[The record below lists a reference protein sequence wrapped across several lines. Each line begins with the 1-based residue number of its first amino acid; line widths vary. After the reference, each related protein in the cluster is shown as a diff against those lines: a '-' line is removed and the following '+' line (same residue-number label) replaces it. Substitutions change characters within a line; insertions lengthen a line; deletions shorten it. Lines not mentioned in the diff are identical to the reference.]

1 MRLSKKA
8 KITALAVGV
17 LFYGLLT
24 AFMVSMMPFHDGGKM
39 VYALDDAYIYMAM
52 ARNLAESGI
61 WGVTTE
67 GFAGT
72 SSSHIWIIFLGAAY
86 KLTGVSEI
94 APLILNVLFGLASF
108 VVLVSAADDLGFN
121 SKTLF
126 AAIAVF
132 TFCVYP
138 SQMTVIGME
147 TVLLCLLTL
156 CYGWAAI
163 KLLRLAE
170 DEKTGAGLLAG
181 SSIATALLCACRYE
195 ALYLVAPLLLVLLL
209 RRRFVDMFVILAAA
223 LLPVLAYGL
232 YSMAHGNLFFPNT
245 ILLKGRVGFANPI
258 EGILTKQV
266 EVGDTALKQLW
277 LVGSMIMYCVIRMKA
292 SSGKAATSLGLVA
305 FTMVA
310 AAVLGI
316 QDALPLVKSLG
327 PSLQELFK
335 PVRPVCAEIIF
346 LTTGATGILA
356 LVHLIK
362 TARTKDN
369 SLDSSYALL
378 FDLTILAMVTHLFTA
393 RFGWLFRYEAYLLSM
408 ACLSF
413 VPILRQFFLTGNNT
427 EKIAKTTKTA
437 MICALSVLAFGIL
450 IRTTLSTFITPHH
463 ARGVRY
469 QHLEMANF
477 IQKNFPEST
486 IMANDIGAIC
496 YFAPNIRLLDL
507 WGLASLEVALAR
519 ADHRLN
525 EDFLLQYGKERKA
538 NIAVLQE
545 YFWRIQGIP
554 KSWYKA
560 GEWHTPPYNGV
571 GEVSFF
577 AVDES
582 LKAKL
587 DNDLSQYPLPEP
599 DSFEPR
605 HELNIE
611 AIRARERERSK

>member
-24 AFMVSMMPFHDGGKM
+24 AFMVSMMPFHEGGEM

-72 SSSHIWIIFLGAAY
+72 SSSHIWIILLGAAY

-94 APLILNVLFGLASF
+94 APLVLNIIFGIASF
-108 VVLVSAADDLGFN
+108 VVLVLAAEDLGFN

-156 CYGWAAI
+156 CYGWAAF
-163 KLLRLAE
+163 KLLRLAA

-195 ALYLVAPLLLVLLL
+195 ALYLVSPLLLVLLF
-209 RRRFVDMFVILAAA
+209 RRRFVDTFVILAAA

-277 LVGSMIMYCVIRMKA
+277 LVGSMIMYCVVRMKT
-292 SSGKAATSLGLVA
+292 SSEKAATSLALLA

-316 QDALPLVKSLG
+316 QDALPLVKSIG
-327 PSLQELFK
+327 TSVQELFK

-346 LTTGATGILA
+346 LTTGATGVLA
-356 LVHLIK
+356 LIHLIK
-362 TARTKDN
+362 TARAKDN
-369 SLDSSYALL
+369 CLDSCYSLL

-413 VPILRQFFLTGNNT
+413 VPVLRQFFFSRINT
-427 EKIAKTTKTA
+427 DKISKNAQIT
-437 MICALSVLAFGIL
+437 MFCALSVLAFGIL

-463 ARGVRY
+463 AKGVRY
-469 QHLEMANF
+469 QHLEMARF
-477 IQKNFPEST
+477 IQKNFPNST

-496 YFAPNIRLLDL
+496 YFAPNIKLLDL

-538 NIAVLQE
+538 DIAVLQE

-554 KSWYKA
+554 ESWYKA

-571 GEVSFF
+571 GEVTFF

-587 DNDLSQYPLPEP
+587 DKDLSQYPLPEP

-611 AIRARERERSK
+611 AIRARERGLLK

>member
-24 AFMVSMMPFHDGGKM
+24 AFMVSMMPFHEGGEM

-72 SSSHIWIIFLGAAY
+72 SSSHIWIILLGAAY

-94 APLILNVLFGLASF
+94 APLVLNIIFGIASF
-108 VVLVSAADDLGFN
+108 VVLVLAADDLGFN
-121 SKTLF
+121 SKTLS
-126 AAIAVF
+126 AAVAVF

-156 CYGWAAI
+156 CYGWAAF
-163 KLLRLAE
+163 KLLRLAA

-195 ALYLVAPLLLVLLL
+195 ALYLVAPLLLVLLF
-209 RRRFVDMFVILAAA
+209 RRRFVDMFVILIAA

-277 LVGSMIMYCVIRMKA
+277 LVGSMIMYCVVRMKT
-292 SSGKAATSLGLVA
+292 SSGNAATSLALLA

-316 QDALPLVKSLG
+316 QDVLPLVKSMG
-327 PSLQELFK
+327 TSVQELFN

-346 LTTGATGILA
+346 LTTGATGVLA
-356 LVHLIK
+356 LMHLIK
-362 TARTKDN
+362 TARTKEN
-369 SLDSSYALL
+369 CLDSCYSLL

-413 VPILRQFFLTGNNT
+413 VPILRQFFFSHINT
-427 EKIAKTTKTA
+427 DKISKNAKIA
-437 MICALSVLAFGIL
+437 MFCALSVLAFGIL

-463 ARGVRY
+463 AKGVRY
-469 QHLEMANF
+469 QHLEMARF
-477 IQKNFPEST
+477 IQKNFPNST

-496 YFAPNIRLLDL
+496 YFAPNIKLLDL

-538 NIAVLQE
+538 DIAVLQE

-554 KSWYKA
+554 ESWYKA

-571 GEVSFF
+571 GEVTFF

-582 LKAKL
+582 LKPKL
-587 DNDLSQYPLPEP
+587 DKDLSQYPLPEP

-611 AIRARERERSK
+611 AIRARERGLLK

>member
-24 AFMVSMMPFHDGGKM
+24 AFMVSMMPFHEGGEM

-72 SSSHIWIIFLGAAY
+72 SSSHIWIILLGAAY

-94 APLILNVLFGLASF
+94 APLVLNIIFGIASF
-108 VVLVSAADDLGFN
+108 VVLVLAAEDLGFN

-156 CYGWAAI
+156 CYGWAAF
-163 KLLRLAE
+163 KLLRLAA

-195 ALYLVAPLLLVLLL
+195 ALYLVSPLLLVLLF
-209 RRRFVDMFVILAAA
+209 RRRFVDTFVILAAA

-232 YSMAHGNLFFPNT
+232 YSMTHGNLFFPNT

-277 LVGSMIMYCVIRMKA
+277 LVGSMIMYCVVRMKT
-292 SSGKAATSLGLVA
+292 SSEKAATSLALLA

-316 QDALPLVKSLG
+316 QDALPLVKSIG
-327 PSLQELFK
+327 TSVQELFK

-346 LTTGATGILA
+346 LTTGATGVLA
-356 LVHLIK
+356 LIHLIK
-362 TARTKDN
+362 TARAKDN
-369 SLDSSYALL
+369 CLDSCYSLL

-413 VPILRQFFLTGNNT
+413 VPVLRQFFFSRINT
-427 EKIAKTTKTA
+427 DKISKNAQIT
-437 MICALSVLAFGIL
+437 MFCALSVLAFGIL

-463 ARGVRY
+463 AKGVRY
-469 QHLEMANF
+469 QHLEMARF
-477 IQKNFPEST
+477 IQKNFPNST

-496 YFAPNIRLLDL
+496 YFAPNIKLLDL

-538 NIAVLQE
+538 DIAVLQE

-554 KSWYKA
+554 ESWYKA

-571 GEVSFF
+571 GEVTFF

-587 DNDLSQYPLPEP
+587 DKDLSQYPLPEP

-611 AIRARERERSK
+611 AIRARERGLLK

>member
-24 AFMVSMMPFHDGGKM
+24 AFMVSMMPFHEGGEM

-72 SSSHIWIIFLGAAY
+72 SSSHIWIILLGAAY

-94 APLILNVLFGLASF
+94 APLVLNIIFGIASF
-108 VVLVSAADDLGFN
+108 VVLVLAAEDLGFN

-156 CYGWAAI
+156 CYGWAAF
-163 KLLRLAE
+163 KLLRLAA

-195 ALYLVAPLLLVLLL
+195 ALYLVSPLLLVLLF
-209 RRRFVDMFVILAAA
+209 RRRFVDTFVILAAA

-277 LVGSMIMYCVIRMKA
+277 LVGSMIMYCVVRMKT
-292 SSGKAATSLGLVA
+292 SSEKAATSLALLA

-316 QDALPLVKSLG
+316 QDALPLVKSMG
-327 PSLQELFK
+327 TSVQELFK

-346 LTTGATGILA
+346 LTTGATGVLA
-356 LVHLIK
+356 LIHLIK
-362 TARTKDN
+362 TARAKDN
-369 SLDSSYALL
+369 CLDSCYSLL

-413 VPILRQFFLTGNNT
+413 VPVLRQFFFSRINT
-427 EKIAKTTKTA
+427 DKISKNAQIT
-437 MICALSVLAFGIL
+437 MFCALSVLAFGIL

-463 ARGVRY
+463 AKGVRY
-469 QHLEMANF
+469 QHLEMARF
-477 IQKNFPEST
+477 IQKNFPNST

-496 YFAPNIRLLDL
+496 YFAPNIKLLDL

-538 NIAVLQE
+538 DIAVLQE

-554 KSWYKA
+554 ESWYKA

-571 GEVSFF
+571 GEVTFF

-587 DNDLSQYPLPEP
+587 DKDLSQYPLPEP

-611 AIRARERERSK
+611 AIRARERGLLK